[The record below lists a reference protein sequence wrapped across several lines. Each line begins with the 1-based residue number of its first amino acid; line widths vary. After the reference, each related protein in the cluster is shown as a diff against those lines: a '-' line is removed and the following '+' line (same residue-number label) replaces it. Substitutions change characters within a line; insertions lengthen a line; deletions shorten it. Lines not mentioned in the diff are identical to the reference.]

1 MLNLDCT
8 LVTVAAEIVK
18 KSSYGIECKCDPD
31 LFQRAMDHFLDSNGK
46 PVCVNYDI
54 IPCSSNGLDCIN
66 SVSEGNFYIPDCNPN
81 FITEL

>member
-8 LVTVAAEIVK
+8 LVKVAEEIVE
-18 KSSYGIECKCDPD
+18 KSSYGIECRCDPD
-31 LFQRAMDHFLDSNGK
+31 LFQRAMDHFLDSNGQ

-54 IPCSSNGLDCIN
+54 ISCASNELDCTN
-66 SVSEGNFYIPDCNPN
+66 SVSEGNFYVLDCTTN